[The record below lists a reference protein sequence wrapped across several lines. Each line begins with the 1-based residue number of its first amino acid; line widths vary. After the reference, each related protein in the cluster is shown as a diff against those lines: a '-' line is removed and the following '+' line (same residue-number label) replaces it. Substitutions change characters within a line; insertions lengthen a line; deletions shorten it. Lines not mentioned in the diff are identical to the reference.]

1 MLAGD
6 RAFELDFSTAGSLY
20 DRALEL
26 LPDGSEEHGLALLK
40 AAEVAQLGAR
50 FEDAR
55 RDFERAAVE
64 LEAAGAVRNAAVAYG
79 FLGNVHYQLGSAER
93 MEAAL
98 DRALE
103 LLEPLP
109 PGPEL
114 VDIYGRRAA
123 LESMKAQSPERALDW
138 AERAIALAES
148 LGERRAI
155 VRGLMWRGSCAV
167 SSVTWRVSRTSSGRC
182 TMPWSCAC

>member
-1 MLAGD
+1 MAGDRLADHAELLAYHATEAIALIARGRRRVDLELERRAARYLVLAGD
-6 RAFELDFSTAGSLY
+6 RAFELDVSTAASLY

-40 AAEVAQLGAR
+40 AAEAAQLGAR

-55 RDFERAAVE
+55 RDFERAAAE
-64 LEAAGAVRNAAVAYG
+64 LEAAGAVRSAAVAYG
-79 FLGNVHYQLGSAER
+79 LLGNVHYQLGSAER

-138 AERAIALAES
+138 AEKAIALAE
-148 LGERRAI
+148 
-155 VRGLMWRGSCAV
+155 
-167 SSVTWRVSRTSSGRC
+167 
-182 TMPWSCAC
+182 